1 MMFGAYFVIAVVIGH
16 LATQLHER
24 EQAER
29 RREERATA
37 LYRLTRTLAAS
48 RDLSQALP
56 KVLQL
61 IRDFFQADAAVW
73 LRDENGLTQHP
84 ASTFVPSKK
93 DESVAMWAFQKKQ
106 AAGKST
112 DTLPDSECL
121 HIPLVA
127 GDRAEGVLSVR
138 LKTLPTLE
146 QRELLDA
153 FAAQLAVF
161 MNKERALQESREA
174 QVARESQ
181 KLQKVL
187 FDSVSHE
194 LKTPLAAMTA
204 ALQQPRPDSVEL
216 QQAARRLTH
225 TVNNLLDATRL
236 ESGLLQPVR
245 EWCDPGE
252 LVHEAIAAS
261 GLKERRRANQHRE
274 KPTGSFRGLG
284 PDSAG
289 AECVA
294 LQRDELWQKRS
305 TD

>member
-1 MMFGAYFVIAVVIGH
+1 MRLRRWPTFVLVALSALLWNFLFIPPRFTFYISKFEDFMMFGAYFVIAVVIGH

-37 LYRLTRTLAAS
+37 LYRLARTLAAS
-48 RDLSQALP
+48 GDLTQALP

-84 ASTFVPSKK
+84 ASSFVPSKK
-93 DESVAMWAFQKKQ
+93 DESVAIWAFQKKQ

-153 FAAQLAVF
+153 FAAQLALF
-161 MNKERALQESREA
+161 LNKEWALEENRAA
-174 QVARESQ
+174 QISKQSQ
-181 KLQKVL
+181 KLQKAL

-194 LKTPLAAMTA
+194 LKTPLAAMSV
-204 ALQQPRPDSVEL
+204 ALQSRRPSEEPDRAEL
-216 QQAARRLTH
+216 QQAVQRLTR
-225 TVNNLLDATRL
+225 TVDHLLDAT
-236 ESGLLQPVR
+236 
-245 EWCDPGE
+245 
-252 LVHEAIAAS
+252 
-261 GLKERRRANQHRE
+261 
-274 KPTGSFRGLG
+274 
-284 PDSAG
+284 
-289 AECVA
+289 
-294 LQRDELWQKRS
+294 
-305 TD
+305 